1 MTAVDTTTDHSA
13 LETLLA
19 RDGER
24 SDLLELGRD
33 AQLAAYRSSMGL
45 PPK

>member
-1 MTAVDTTTDHSA
+1 MEWNRLTD
-13 LETLLA
+13 EI
-19 RDGER
+19 
-24 SDLLELGRD
+24 GRD